1 VNLSSEDL
9 NSEELEDDSLDL
21 AEEISLTEIA
31 LTPADTGDPA
41 AVVEEEIPKDIRS
54 IVGVCS
60 SFGRP
65 SNQRVRFARREKR

>member
-21 AEEISLTEIA
+21 AEEISSTEIA

-41 AVVEEEIPKDIRS
+41 AVVEEKIPKNIR
-54 IVGVCS
+54 
-60 SFGRP
+60 
-65 SNQRVRFARREKR
+65 